1 MALRCTPDLSKP
13 SDTTKTIYKRT
24 RCARSCVWYG
34 WADDNVGPDN
44 LAALHRS
51 YKMMENDKV
60 RYMEES
66 KNIIK
71 RQTQVP
77 VSCWCLRFVRARSS
91 LVCISLDDAY
101 MKLVPNYR
109 GWRRSKRVPFWIC
122 DCTQKY

>member
-71 RQTQVP
+71 RQTQVSP
-77 VSCWCLRFVRARSS
+77 SVLLVPALRPRPLESS
-91 LVCISLDDAY
+91 LYL
-101 MKLVPNYR
+101 
-109 GWRRSKRVPFWIC
+109 G
-122 DCTQKY
+122 